1 MKMREILIAASAA
14 GVACAFG
21 SPIGGV
27 IFSIE
32 VGFYLADSENLLTQC
47 KEMTHTYTTKMIWR
61 SFFCALAATAMLSV
75 GYKRYHF
82 MAHPI

>member
-1 MKMREILIAASAA
+1 MSLLIVMSSFNKEIQVKMREILIAASAA

-32 VGFYLADSENLLTQC
+32 VGFYLADGQDLLTQ
-47 KEMTHTYTTKMIWR
+47 
-61 SFFCALAATAMLSV
+61 
-75 GYKRYHF
+75 
-82 MAHPI
+82 

>member
-1 MKMREILIAASAA
+1 MREILIAASAA

-32 VGFYLADSENLLTQC
+32 VGLSLTYGEDSLTQQ

-75 GYKRYHF
+75 GYKRHHF
-82 MAHPI
+82 ITHPI